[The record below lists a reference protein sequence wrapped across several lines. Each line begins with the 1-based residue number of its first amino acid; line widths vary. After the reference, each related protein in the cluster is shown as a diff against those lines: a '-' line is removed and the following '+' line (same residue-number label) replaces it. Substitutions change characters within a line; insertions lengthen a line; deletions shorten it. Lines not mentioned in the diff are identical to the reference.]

1 MKVISFYLDI
11 IRSNEMLQDII
22 ICVFL
27 WFIVIFFF
35 TSYASVLRFQADEL
49 ERLQNRNVD
58 TLDNGKAEEKKD
70 GEKDEK

>member
-1 MKVISFYLDI
+1 
-11 IRSNEMLQDII
+11 MLQDII
-22 ICVFL
+22 IVVFL
-27 WFIVIFFF
+27 LFIVILFF
-35 TSYASVLRFQADEL
+35 TSYASVLRSQADEL